1 MMNNATPW
9 NRLYNLGKPSIA
21 SGAAALAMALTALVV
36 PASTFSAQAD
46 NICAIQTVN
55 GHYLTAVD
63 SGGRTSD
70 VIHTDATQIQAWEKF
85 TLVPV
90 PGNPYYIA
98 LKALDGH
105 YLTAVGGGGRN
116 TDVIHSNATQIGVWE
131 KFSLDILGDPNP
143 EGFYSLRTVDRHYL
157 SAVGGGGYGSG
168 FQDVIHSDATRI
180 GNWEK
185 FRLAGC
191 TSTD

>member
-36 PASTFSAQAD
+36 PASTVSAQTGGP
-46 NICAIQTVN
+46 ICAIQTFN
-55 GHYLTAVD
+55 GYYLTAQD

-70 VIHTDATQIQAWEKF
+70 VIHTNATQIQAWEKF
-85 TLVPV
+85 TLVSLE
-90 PGNPYYIA
+90 PGNPFIA
-98 LKALDGH
+98 WKARDGH

-116 TDVIHSNATQIGVWE
+116 TDVIHSNETQRRSWE
-131 KFSLDILGDPNP
+131 QFGLEYQGN
-143 EGFYSLRTVDRHYL
+143 GFYAIRTVNGHYL
-157 SAVGGGGYGSG
+157 TAVGDGGYGSELP
-168 FQDVIHSDATRI
+168 DTMHSDATRI

-185 FRLAGC
+185 FTLVC
-191 TSTD
+191 SSV